1 MGRVNEI
8 TPELAEYI
16 GRVGARE
23 HPALLRCR
31 EETQRDLPDHAR
43 MQIAPEQGALMAL
56 LARLIDARRALEIG
70 VFTGYSG
77 LSVALALP
85 RDGVLTACEI
95 SEEFA
100 VRARGYWD
108 LAGVSDRIELEL
120 GPALDTLD
128 RLIDD
133 GAAGSYD
140 LAFIDA
146 DKPGYDDYYE
156 RCLTLLRTGGVVT
169 IDNTLWDGRVIDPA
183 DDTEDTEAIRA
194 LNEKIATDERVDM
207 ALTTVGDGLTV
218 CRKRAPAAA

>member
-16 GRVGARE
+16 ARVGSRE
-23 HPALLRCR
+23 HPALVRCR
-31 EETQRDLPDHAR
+31 EDTHRDLPDHAN
-43 MQIAPEQGALMAL
+43 MQIGPEQGAFMAL
-56 LARLIDARRALEIG
+56 LARLVDARRALEVG

-77 LSVALALP
+77 LAVALALP
-85 RDGVLTACEI
+85 EDGRLTACEI

-100 VRARGYWD
+100 ARARGYWD
-108 LAGVSDRIELEL
+108 LAGVSKRIDLEL

-128 RLIDD
+128 HLIGS
-133 GAAGSYD
+133 GAAGTYD

-146 DKPGYDDYYE
+146 DKTGYDDYYE

-169 IDNTLWDGRVIDPA
+169 IDNTLWDGRVIDPS
-183 DDTEDTEAIRA
+183 DTTEDTEAIRI
-194 LNEKIATDERVDM
+194 LNEKIAADERVDM

-218 CRKRAPAAA
+218 CRKR

>member
-1 MGRVNEI
+1 MGRANEI

-23 HPALLRCR
+23 HPALRRCR
-31 EETQRDLPDHAR
+31 QETQRDLPDHAR
-43 MQIAPEQGALMAL
+43 MQIAPEQGAFMAL
-56 LARLIDARRALEIG
+56 LARLIEARRALEIG

-85 RDGVLTACEI
+85 PDGVLTACEI

-100 VRARGYWD
+100 ARARGYWD
-108 LAGVSDRIELEL
+108 LAGVSKRIDLEL
-120 GPALDTLD
+120 GPAIATLD
-128 RLIDD
+128 RLIGD
-133 GAAGSYD
+133 GAAGTYD

-156 RCLTLLRTGGVVT
+156 RCLTLLRAGGVVT

-194 LNEKIATDERVDM
+194 LNEKIVSDERVDM
-207 ALTTVGDGLTV
+207 ALTTIGDGLTV
-218 CRKRAPAAA
+218 CRKRAPAAS